1 MKDQISGLFLLFAII
16 LGNLLNETIG
26 SQLEYYVEDN
36 IIVKYI
42 IIFIIIY
49 YTVGFTNEISHPL
62 EHFKHSILLFLL
74 FIMATRNYLSI
85 SILSFIFIIINFTI
99 NSYIKYY
106 ENNEDDIKRDEIK
119 SLISYSHNLTVI
131 IIIVVFIGFI
141 SKIMVES
148 KKKKFNLMN
157 YLINK

>member
-148 KKKKFNLMN
+148 KKKKFNLLE
-157 YLINK
+157 YLIK

>member
-16 LGNLLNETIG
+16 LGNLLYGTIG
-26 SQLEYYVEDN
+26 SQLEDYVEDN

-49 YTVGFTNEISHPL
+49 YTVGFTNEISHPF
-62 EHFKHSILLFLL
+62 EHFKHSVLLFLL
-74 FIMATRNYLSI
+74 FMMATRNYLSI

-106 ENNEDDIKRDEIK
+106 EKNEDDIKRDEIK
-119 SLISYSHNLTVI
+119 SLISYSHNLTII

-148 KKKKFNLMN
+148 KKKKFNLLE
-157 YLINK
+157 YLIK

>member
-1 MKDQISGLFLLFAII
+1 MKDHISGLFLLFAII
-16 LGNLLNETIG
+16 LGNLLYGTIG
-26 SQLEYYVEDN
+26 SQLEDYVEDN

-49 YTVGFTNEISHPL
+49 YTVGFTNEISHPF
-62 EHFKHSILLFLL
+62 EHFKHSVLLFLL
-74 FIMATRNYLSI
+74 FMMATRNYLYI

-106 ENNEDDIKRDEIK
+106 EKNEDDIKRDEIK
-119 SLISYSHNLTVI
+119 SLISYSHNLTII

-148 KKKKFNLMN
+148 KKKKFNLLE
-157 YLINK
+157 YLIK

>member
-1 MKDQISGLFLLFAII
+1 M
-16 LGNLLNETIG
+16 
-26 SQLEYYVEDN
+26 
-36 IIVKYI
+36 
-42 IIFIIIY
+42 
-49 YTVGFTNEISHPL
+49 GFTNEISHPF
-62 EHFKHSILLFLL
+62 EHFKHSVLLFLL

-85 SILSFIFIIINFTI
+85 SILSFILIIINFTI

-106 ENNEDDIKRDEIK
+106 ENNESDIKRDEIK
-119 SLISYSHNLTVI
+119 SLISYSHNLTII

>member
-16 LGNLLNETIG
+16 LGNLLYGTIG
-26 SQLEYYVEDN
+26 NQLEDYVEDN

-106 ENNEDDIKRDEIK
+106 ENNEDDIKK
-119 SLISYSHNLTVI
+119 M
-131 IIIVVFIGFI
+131 
-141 SKIMVES
+141 K
-148 KKKKFNLMN
+148 LMN
-157 YLINK
+157 

>member
-1 MKDQISGLFLLFAII
+1 MKDHISGLFLLFAII
-16 LGNLLNETIG
+16 LGNLLYGTIG
-26 SQLEYYVEDN
+26 SQLEDYVEDN

-49 YTVGFTNEISHPL
+49 YTVGFTNEISHPF
-62 EHFKHSILLFLL
+62 EHFKHSVILFTL
-74 FIMATRNYLSI
+74 FIVATRNYLYI

-106 ENNEDDIKRDEIK
+106 EKNEDDIKRDEIK
-119 SLISYSHNLTVI
+119 SLISYSHNLTII

-148 KKKKFNLMN
+148 KKKKFNLLE
-157 YLINK
+157 YLIK

>member
-16 LGNLLNETIG
+16 LGNLLYGTIG
-26 SQLEYYVEDN
+26 SQLEDYVEDN

-49 YTVGFTNEISHPL
+49 YTVGFTNEISHPF
-62 EHFKHSILLFLL
+62 EHFKHSVILFTL
-74 FIMATRNYLSI
+74 FIVATRNYLYI
-85 SILSFIFIIINFTI
+85 SILSFFFIIINFTI

-106 ENNEDDIKRDEIK
+106 EKNEDDIKRDEIK
-119 SLISYSHNLTVI
+119 SLISYSHNLTII

-141 SKIMVES
+141 SKLIVES
-148 KKKKFNLMN
+148 KKKKFNLLE
-157 YLINK
+157 YLIK

>member
-16 LGNLLNETIG
+16 LGNLLYGTIG
-26 SQLEYYVEDN
+26 SQLEDYVEDN

-49 YTVGFTNEISHPL
+49 YTVGFTNEISHPF
-62 EHFKHSILLFLL
+62 EHFKHSVILFLL
-74 FIMATRNYLSI
+74 FMMATRNYLSI

-106 ENNEDDIKRDEIK
+106 EKNEDDIKRDEIK
-119 SLISYSHNLTVI
+119 SLISYSHNLTII

-148 KKKKFNLMN
+148 KKKKFNLLE
-157 YLINK
+157 YLIK

>member
-16 LGNLLNETIG
+16 LGNLLYGTIG
-26 SQLEYYVEDN
+26 SQLEDYVEDN

-49 YTVGFTNEISHPL
+49 YTVGFTNEISHPF
-62 EHFKHSILLFLL
+62 EHLKHSVLLFLL
-74 FIMATRNYLSI
+74 FMMATRNYLSI

-99 NSYIKYY
+99 NSYIKFY
-106 ENNEDDIKRDEIK
+106 EIYESDIKRDEIK
-119 SLISYSHNLTVI
+119 SLISYSHNLTI

-148 KKKKFNLMN
+148 KKKKFNLLE
-157 YLINK
+157 YLIK

>member
-16 LGNLLNETIG
+16 LGNLLYGTIG

-131 IIIVVFIGFI
+131 IIIVDFIGFI
-141 SKIMVES
+141 SKLMVES
-148 KKKKFNLMN
+148 KKRKFNLLE
-157 YLINK
+157 YLIK

>member
-16 LGNLLNETIG
+16 LGNLLYGTIG
-26 SQLEYYVEDN
+26 SQLEDYVEDN

-62 EHFKHSILLFLL
+62 EHFKHSVLLFLL
-74 FIMATRNYLSI
+74 FMMATRNYLSI
-85 SILSFIFIIINFTI
+85 SILSFILIIINFTI

-106 ENNEDDIKRDEIK
+106 ENNESDIKRDEIK
-119 SLISYSHNLTVI
+119 SLISYSHNLTII

-148 KKKKFNLMN
+148 KKKKFNLLE
-157 YLINK
+157 YLIK

>member
-16 LGNLLNETIG
+16 LGNLLYGTIG
-26 SQLEYYVEDN
+26 NQLEDYVEDN

-49 YTVGFTNEISHPL
+49 YTVGFTNEISHPF
-62 EHFKHSILLFLL
+62 EHFKHSVLLFLL

-106 ENNEDDIKRDEIK
+106 DNNEDDIKRDEIK

-141 SKIMVES
+141 LKIMVES
-148 KKKKFNLMN
+148 KKKKFNLLE
-157 YLINK
+157 YLIK

>member
-26 SQLEYYVEDN
+26 TQLEDYVESN

-49 YTVGFTNEISHPL
+49 YTVGFTNEISHPF
-62 EHFKHSILLFLL
+62 EHFKHSVILFTL
-74 FIMATRNYLSI
+74 FIVATRNYLYI
-85 SILSFIFIIINFTI
+85 SILSFFFIIINFTI

-106 ENNEDDIKRDEIK
+106 EKNEDDIKRDEIK
-119 SLISYSHNLTVI
+119 SLISYSHNLTII

-141 SKIMVES
+141 SKLIVES
-148 KKKKFNLMN
+148 KKKKFNLLE
-157 YLINK
+157 YLIK

>member
-16 LGNLLNETIG
+16 LGNLLYGTIG
-26 SQLEYYVEDN
+26 NQLEDYVEDN

-49 YTVGFTNEISHPL
+49 YTVGFTNEISHPF
-62 EHFKHSILLFLL
+62 EHFKHSVLLFLL

-106 ENNEDDIKRDEIK
+106 ENNEDDIKKDEIDE
-119 SLISYSHNLTVI
+119 LIPYSRNLTII
-131 IIIVVFIGFI
+131 IIIVVFVGFI

-148 KKKKFNLMN
+148 KKKKFNLLE
-157 YLINK
+157 YLIK

>member
-62 EHFKHSILLFLL
+62 EHLKHSVLLFLL

-148 KKKKFNLMN
+148 KKKKFNLLE
-157 YLINK
+157 YLIK

>member
-1 MKDQISGLFLLFAII
+1 MKDHISGLFLLFAIF
-16 LGNLLNETIG
+16 LGNLLYGTIG
-26 SQLEYYVEDN
+26 SQLEDYVEDN

-49 YTVGFTNEISHPL
+49 YTVGFTNEISHPF
-62 EHFKHSILLFLL
+62 EHFKHSVLLFLL
-74 FIMATRNYLSI
+74 FMMATRNYLYI

-106 ENNEDDIKRDEIK
+106 EKNEDDIKRDEIK
-119 SLISYSHNLTVI
+119 SLISYSHNLTII

-148 KKKKFNLMN
+148 KKKKFNLLE
-157 YLINK
+157 YLIK